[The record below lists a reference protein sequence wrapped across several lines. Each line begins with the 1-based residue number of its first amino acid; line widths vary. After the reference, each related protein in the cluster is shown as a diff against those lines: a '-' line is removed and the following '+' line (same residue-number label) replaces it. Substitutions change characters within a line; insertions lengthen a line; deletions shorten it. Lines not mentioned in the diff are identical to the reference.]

1 MLNPRMCALEIIHE
15 TVKEGA
21 YANLLYK
28 KYTND
33 FEDRDRKLITLLVN
47 ETLSNLIHID
57 YILAQF
63 IGGKSVKP
71 IIRNILRMG
80 VAQMKLL
87 NFPSHAVINESVIL
101 TKSMGKGM
109 LSGFV
114 NGVLRN
120 IDRCEEIKY
129 PKEGTLEYYSV
140 VNSKP
145 LWLLE
150 LWADNYGE
158 EQAIKYSE
166 IRKTPTYVRVNT
178 QRGRFDDKEWFG
190 KNGYDFKKVDIVDNC
205 YELEN
210 SYNLH
215 TKPEYRKG
223 LLNIQGIGSMIAC
236 QALNVQSGDNVLDC
250 CAAPGGKTVYI
261 AELMGKGSVTAC
273 DLYENRLNLIKV
285 NARRTGYDFIKTQ
298 AQDMSKFN
306 PDFENAF
313 DKVLVDAPCSGL
325 GVINSK
331 PDILLSK
338 TLDKVKDL
346 AKIQYKILDNCC
358 KYVKENGVLVYS
370 TCTINKIENDDVV
383 NKFLKEHKEFVLD
396 SIVLN
401 NGQKFESGMLQ
412 LTPDQYEGF
421 FVAKFKRV

>member
-1 MLNPRMCALEIIHE
+1 MVGKKKIGVLGQIHPKME
-15 TVKEGA
+15 
-21 YANLLYK
+21 K
-28 KYTND
+28 KYD
-33 FEDRDRKLITLLVN
+33 V
-47 ETLSNLIHID
+47 
-57 YILAQF
+57 
-63 IGGKSVKP
+63 
-71 IIRNILRMG
+71 
-80 VAQMKLL
+80 
-87 NFPSHAVINESVIL
+87 
-101 TKSMGKGM
+101 
-109 LSGFV
+109 
-114 NGVLRN
+114 
-120 IDRCEEIKY
+120 
-129 PKEGTLEYYSV
+129 
-140 VNSKP
+140 
-145 LWLLE
+145 
-150 LWADNYGE
+150 
-158 EQAIKYSE
+158 
-166 IRKTPTYVRVNT
+166 
-178 QRGRFDDKEWFG
+178 
-190 KNGYDFKKVDIVDNC
+190 
-205 YELEN
+205 
-210 SYNLH
+210 
-215 TKPEYRKG
+215 
-223 LLNIQGIGSMIAC
+223 
-236 QALNVQSGDNVLDC
+236 
-250 CAAPGGKTVYI
+250 KTVYI

-401 NGQKFESGMLQ
+401 SGQKFESGMLQ